1 MKLSRKKSLIKTKK
15 TAVSTKKPFD
25 LNEFRRSF
33 ESLGAENYGSWP
45 LSVKV
50 TVIGFIIALIAAL
63 SWALPISSKID
74 EITAAESQ
82 QQTLLDSYREKESR
96 ARHLK
101 AYQAQVIQM
110 EAEFNTLLDQLPKDT
125 RVSELV
131 EGINMTG
138 VGSNIRFQDISVE
151 PEIENE
157 FFIEQPI
164 RIAALGEYH
173 QFGSF
178 ISGLA
183 ALPRIITIRCMILK
197 SVIRSQLWM
206 FYLSSIWCY
215 KPKRI
220 AQKKRLPKVMKLSRL
235 MLLPLMLQEA
245 TNEYP
250 KTAHAAY
257 FKRHCFVNN
266 GLY

>member
-15 TAVSTKKPFD
+15 TAVNPKKQFD

-33 ESLGAENYGSWP
+33 ESLDSENYGSWP
-45 LSVKV
+45 LPVKI
-50 TVIGFIIALIAAL
+50 TVIGFIVALIAAL
-63 SWALPISSKID
+63 AWALPISSKID

-110 EAEFNTLLDQLPKDT
+110 ETEFNTLLDQLPKDT

-164 RIAALGEYH
+164 RIAALGDYH

-178 ISGLA
+178 LSGLA
-183 ALPRIITIRCMILK
+183 ALPRIITMHDFEVSNPQPTLDVLPELNLVLQTK
-197 SVIRSQLWM
+197 TYRS
-206 FYLSSIWCY
+206 
-215 KPKRI
+215 K
-220 AQKKRLPKVMKLSRL
+220 
-235 MLLPLMLQEA
+235 EA
-245 TNEYP
+245 APEGEEAVAND
-250 KTAHAAY
+250 AATTDAAGG
-257 FKRHCFVNN
+257 N
-266 GLY
+266 

>member
-1 MKLSRKKSLIKTKK
+1 MSPIRKKSLIKTKK
-15 TAVSTKKPFD
+15 SLTKTADTIKRPRKSFD

-33 ESLGAENYGSWP
+33 ESLDTDNSGSWP
-45 LSVKV
+45 LPVKV
-50 TVIGFIIALIAAL
+50 TVLLLIVAFIAAL

-74 EITAAESQ
+74 EISASESE
-82 QQTLLDSYREKESR
+82 QQTLLDSYRQKESR
-96 ARHLK
+96 ARHLETYK
-101 AYQAQVIQM
+101 AQVEQM
-110 EAEFNTLLDQLPKDT
+110 DTEFNTLLDQLPKET

-183 ALPRIITIRCMILK
+183 ALPRIITMHNFEVSNPQPTLDAIPELNLVLQTK
-197 SVIRSQLWM
+197 TYRSKEVAPEEE
-206 FYLSSIWCY
+206 SD
-215 KPKRI
+215 
-220 AQKKRLPKVMKLSRL
+220 
-235 MLLPLMLQEA
+235 A
-245 TNEYP
+245 TVPVDAN
-250 KTAHAAY
+250 AGG
-257 FKRHCFVNN
+257 N
-266 GLY
+266 

>member
-1 MKLSRKKSLIKTKK
+1 MKLNRKKSLIKTKK
-15 TAVSTKKPFD
+15 TILKPKQQFD
-25 LNEFRRSF
+25 LQEFRRSF
-33 ESLGAENYGSWP
+33 ESLDSENYGSWP
-45 LSVKV
+45 LPVKV
-50 TVIGFIIALIAAL
+50 TVIGLIITLIAAL
-63 SWALPISSKID
+63 AWALPISSKID
-74 EITAAESQ
+74 EINAAESQ

-101 AYQAQVIQM
+101 AYQEQVVQM

-183 ALPRIITIRCMILK
+183 ALPRIITMHDFEVSNPQPTLDVLPELNLVLQTK
-197 SVIRSQLWM
+197 TYRS
-206 FYLSSIWCY
+206 
-215 KPKRI
+215 K
-220 AQKKRLPKVMKLSRL
+220 
-235 MLLPLMLQEA
+235 EA
-245 TNEYP
+245 DPEGDEAVA
-250 KTAHAAY
+250 TAATTDAAGG
-257 FKRHCFVNN
+257 N
-266 GLY
+266 

>member
-1 MKLSRKKSLIKTKK
+1 MKLTRKKTRIKLKK
-15 TAVSTKKPFD
+15 TMIKPKKQFD
-25 LNEFRRSF
+25 VNEFRRSF
-33 ESLGAENYGSWP
+33 ESLDSENYGSWP
-45 LSVKV
+45 LPVKM
-50 TVIGFIIALIAAL
+50 TLIGFIITLIAAL

-96 ARHLK
+96 ARHLQ

-164 RIAALGEYH
+164 RIAALGDYH

-183 ALPRIITIRCMILK
+183 ALPRIITMHDFEVSNPQPTLDVLPELNLVLQTK
-197 SVIRSQLWM
+197 TYRS
-206 FYLSSIWCY
+206 
-215 KPKRI
+215 K
-220 AQKKRLPKVMKLSRL
+220 
-235 MLLPLMLQEA
+235 EA
-245 TNEYP
+245 VPEGDAAAKAAP
-250 KTAHAAY
+250 TADATAADAAAGG
-257 FKRHCFVNN
+257 N
-266 GLY
+266 

>member
-1 MKLSRKKSLIKTKK
+1 
-15 TAVSTKKPFD
+15 
-25 LNEFRRSF
+25 
-33 ESLGAENYGSWP
+33 
-45 LSVKV
+45 
-50 TVIGFIIALIAAL
+50 
-63 SWALPISSKID
+63 
-74 EITAAESQ
+74 
-82 QQTLLDSYREKESR
+82 
-96 ARHLK
+96 
-101 AYQAQVIQM
+101 M

-183 ALPRIITIRCMILK
+183 ALPRIITMHDFEVSNPQPTLDVLPELNLVLQTK
-197 SVIRSQLWM
+197 TYRS
-206 FYLSSIWCY
+206 
-215 KPKRI
+215 K
-220 AQKKRLPKVMKLSRL
+220 
-235 MLLPLMLQEA
+235 EA
-245 TNEYP
+245 APEGDEAVAP
-250 KTAHAAY
+250 AAATDAAGG
-257 FKRHCFVNN
+257 N
-266 GLY
+266 

>member
-1 MKLSRKKSLIKTKK
+1 MKLNRKKSLIKTKK
-15 TAVSTKKPFD
+15 TALKPKQQFD
-25 LNEFRRSF
+25 LQEFRRSF
-33 ESLGAENYGSWP
+33 ESLDSENYGSWP
-45 LSVKV
+45 LPVKV
-50 TVIGFIIALIAAL
+50 TVIGLIITLIAAL
-63 SWALPISSKID
+63 AWALPISSKID
-74 EITAAESQ
+74 EINAAESQ

-101 AYQAQVIQM
+101 AYQEQVVQM

-183 ALPRIITIRCMILK
+183 ALPRIITMHDFEVSNPQPTLDVLPELNLVLQTK
-197 SVIRSQLWM
+197 TYRS
-206 FYLSSIWCY
+206 
-215 KPKRI
+215 K
-220 AQKKRLPKVMKLSRL
+220 
-235 MLLPLMLQEA
+235 EA
-245 TNEYP
+245 DPEGDETVAV
-250 KTAHAAY
+250 TDAATID
-257 FKRHCFVNN
+257 NAGGN
-266 GLY
+266 

>member
-1 MKLSRKKSLIKTKK
+1 MKLNRKKSLIKTKA
-15 TAVSTKKPFD
+15 TALKPKQQFD
-25 LNEFRRSF
+25 LQEFRRSF
-33 ESLGAENYGSWP
+33 ESLDSENYGSWP
-45 LSVKV
+45 LPVKV
-50 TVIGFIIALIAAL
+50 TVIGLIITLIAAL
-63 SWALPISSKID
+63 AWALPISSKID
-74 EITAAESQ
+74 EINAAESQ

-101 AYQAQVIQM
+101 AYQEQVVQM

-183 ALPRIITIRCMILK
+183 ALPRIITMHDFEVSNPQPTLDVLPELNLVLQTK
-197 SVIRSQLWM
+197 TYRS
-206 FYLSSIWCY
+206 
-215 KPKRI
+215 K
-220 AQKKRLPKVMKLSRL
+220 
-235 MLLPLMLQEA
+235 EA
-245 TNEYP
+245 DPEGDETVAV
-250 KTAHAAY
+250 TDAATTD
-257 FKRHCFVNN
+257 NAGGN
-266 GLY
+266 

>member
-33 ESLGAENYGSWP
+33 ESLDAENYGSWP

-82 QQTLLDSYREKESR
+82 QQ
-96 ARHLK
+96 
-101 AYQAQVIQM
+101 
-110 EAEFNTLLDQLPKDT
+110 TLLDQLPKDT

-220 AQKKRLPKVMKLSRL
+220 AQKKRLLKVMKLSRL

-257 FKRHCFVNN
+257 FKRHCFVDN

>member
-1 MKLSRKKSLIKTKK
+1 MKLNRKKSLIKTKK
-15 TAVSTKKPFD
+15 TALKPKQQFD
-25 LNEFRRSF
+25 LQEFRRSF
-33 ESLGAENYGSWP
+33 ESLDSENYGSWP
-45 LSVKV
+45 LPVKV
-50 TVIGFIIALIAAL
+50 PVIGLIITLIAAL
-63 SWALPISSKID
+63 AWALPISSKID
-74 EITAAESQ
+74 EINAAESQ

-101 AYQAQVIQM
+101 AYQEQVVQM

-183 ALPRIITIRCMILK
+183 ALPRIITMHDFEVSNPQPTLDVLPELNLVLQTK
-197 SVIRSQLWM
+197 TYRS
-206 FYLSSIWCY
+206 
-215 KPKRI
+215 K
-220 AQKKRLPKVMKLSRL
+220 
-235 MLLPLMLQEA
+235 EA
-245 TNEYP
+245 DPEGDETVAV
-250 KTAHAAY
+250 TDAATTD
-257 FKRHCFVNN
+257 NAGGN
-266 GLY
+266 

>member
-1 MKLSRKKSLIKTKK
+1 MKLNRKKSLIKTKK
-15 TAVSTKKPFD
+15 TALKPKQQFD
-25 LNEFRRSF
+25 LQEFRRSF
-33 ESLGAENYGSWP
+33 ESLDSENYGSWP
-45 LSVKV
+45 LPVKV
-50 TVIGFIIALIAAL
+50 TVIGLIITLIAAL
-63 SWALPISSKID
+63 AWALPISSKID
-74 EITAAESQ
+74 EINAAESQ

-101 AYQAQVIQM
+101 AYQEQVVQM

-183 ALPRIITIRCMILK
+183 ALPRIITMHDFEVSNPQPTLDVLPELNLVLQTK
-197 SVIRSQLWM
+197 TYRS
-206 FYLSSIWCY
+206 
-215 KPKRI
+215 K
-220 AQKKRLPKVMKLSRL
+220 
-235 MLLPLMLQEA
+235 EA
-245 TNEYP
+245 DPENDETVAV
-250 KTAHAAY
+250 TDAATTD
-257 FKRHCFVNN
+257 NAGGN
-266 GLY
+266 

>member
-15 TAVSTKKPFD
+15 TALRPKKQFD
-25 LNEFRRSF
+25 LQEFRRSF
-33 ESLGAENYGSWP
+33 ESLDSENYGSWP
-45 LSVKV
+45 LPVKI
-50 TVIGFIIALIAAL
+50 TVIGFVIAFIAAL
-63 SWALPISSKID
+63 AWALPISSKID
-74 EITAAESQ
+74 EISAAEGQ
-82 QQTLLDSYREKESR
+82 QQTLLDSYREKQSR

-101 AYQAQVIQM
+101 AYQAQVLQM
-110 EAEFNTLLDQLPKDT
+110 ETEFNTLLDQLPKDT

-164 RIAALGEYH
+164 RIAALGDYH

-183 ALPRIITIRCMILK
+183 ALPRIITMHDFEVSNPQPSLDVLPELNLVLQTK
-197 SVIRSQLWM
+197 TYRS
-206 FYLSSIWCY
+206 
-215 KPKRI
+215 K
-220 AQKKRLPKVMKLSRL
+220 
-235 MLLPLMLQEA
+235 EA
-245 TNEYP
+245 TPEGDE
-250 KTAHAAY
+250 TVAATDATTTD
-257 FKRHCFVNN
+257 NAGGN
-266 GLY
+266 

>member
-33 ESLGAENYGSWP
+33 ESLDAENYGSWP

-82 QQTLLDSYREKESR
+82 QQ
-96 ARHLK
+96 
-101 AYQAQVIQM
+101 
-110 EAEFNTLLDQLPKDT
+110 TLLDQLPKDT

-183 ALPRIITIRCMILK
+183 ALPRTITMHDIEVSNPQPTLDVLPELNLVLQTK
-197 SVIRSQLWM
+197 TYRS
-206 FYLSSIWCY
+206 
-215 KPKRI
+215 K
-220 AQKKRLPKVMKLSRL
+220 
-235 MLLPLMLQEA
+235 EA
-245 TNEYP
+245 APEGDEAVAP
-250 KTAHAAY
+250 DAATTDAAGG
-257 FKRHCFVNN
+257 N
-266 GLY
+266 

>member
-1 MKLSRKKSLIKTKK
+1 MKLIRKKSLVKTKK
-15 TAVSTKKPFD
+15 EAVSAKKQFD

-33 ESLGAENYGSWP
+33 ESLDSENYGSWP
-45 LSVKV
+45 LPVKV

-63 SWALPISSKID
+63 AWALPISSKID

-110 EAEFNTLLDQLPKDT
+110 ETEFNTLLDQLPKDT

-183 ALPRIITIRCMILK
+183 ALPRIITMHDFEVSNPQPTLDVLPELNLVLQTK
-197 SVIRSQLWM
+197 TYRS
-206 FYLSSIWCY
+206 
-215 KPKRI
+215 K
-220 AQKKRLPKVMKLSRL
+220 
-235 MLLPLMLQEA
+235 EA
-245 TNEYP
+245 APEGEET
-250 KTAHAAY
+250 TAPDAATTDAAGG
-257 FKRHCFVNN
+257 N
-266 GLY
+266 

>member
-1 MKLSRKKSLIKTKK
+1 MKLNRKKSLIKTKK
-15 TAVSTKKPFD
+15 TALKPKQQFD
-25 LNEFRRSF
+25 LQEFRRSF
-33 ESLGAENYGSWP
+33 ESLDSENYGSWP
-45 LSVKV
+45 LPVKV
-50 TVIGFIIALIAAL
+50 TVIGLIITLIAAL
-63 SWALPISSKID
+63 AWALPISSKID
-74 EITAAESQ
+74 EFNAAESQ
-82 QQTLLDSYREKESR
+82 HQSLLDSYREKESR

-101 AYQAQVIQM
+101 AYQEQVVQM
-110 EAEFNTLLDQLPKDT
+110 EAEFNSLLDQLPKDT

-183 ALPRIITIRCMILK
+183 ALPRIITMHDFEVSNPQPTLDVLPELNLVLQTK
-197 SVIRSQLWM
+197 TYRS
-206 FYLSSIWCY
+206 
-215 KPKRI
+215 K
-220 AQKKRLPKVMKLSRL
+220 
-235 MLLPLMLQEA
+235 EA
-245 TNEYP
+245 APEGDETVA
-250 KTAHAAY
+250 TAEAVPTDAAGG
-257 FKRHCFVNN
+257 N
-266 GLY
+266 

>member
-1 MKLSRKKSLIKTKK
+1 MNLSRKKSLIKTKK

-33 ESLGAENYGSWP
+33 ESLDAENYGSWP

-82 QQTLLDSYREKESR
+82 QQ
-96 ARHLK
+96 
-101 AYQAQVIQM
+101 
-110 EAEFNTLLDQLPKDT
+110 TLLDQLPKDT

-183 ALPRIITIRCMILK
+183 ALPRIITMHDFEVSNPQPTLDVLPELNLVLQTK
-197 SVIRSQLWM
+197 TYRS
-206 FYLSSIWCY
+206 
-215 KPKRI
+215 K
-220 AQKKRLPKVMKLSRL
+220 
-235 MLLPLMLQEA
+235 EA
-245 TNEYP
+245 APEGDEAVAP
-250 KTAHAAY
+250 AAATDAAGG
-257 FKRHCFVNN
+257 N
-266 GLY
+266 

>member
-1 MKLSRKKSLIKTKK
+1 MSPIRKKSLIKTKK
-15 TAVSTKKPFD
+15 SLTKTSDITKRPKKPFD

-33 ESLGAENYGSWP
+33 ESLDTDNSGSWP
-45 LSVKV
+45 LPVKV
-50 TVIGFIIALIAAL
+50 TVLLLIVAFIAAL

-74 EITAAESQ
+74 EISASESE
-82 QQTLLDSYREKESR
+82 QQTLLDSYRQKESR
-96 ARHLK
+96 ARHLD
-101 AYQAQVIQM
+101 AYKAQVEQM
-110 EAEFNTLLDQLPKDT
+110 DTEFNTLLDQLPKET

-183 ALPRIITIRCMILK
+183 ALPRIITMHNFEVSNPQPTLDAIPELNLVLQTK
-197 SVIRSQLWM
+197 TYRS
-206 FYLSSIWCY
+206 
-215 KPKRI
+215 K
-220 AQKKRLPKVMKLSRL
+220 
-235 MLLPLMLQEA
+235 EA
-245 TNEYP
+245 TPEEEVTDRTVPVDAN
-250 KTAHAAY
+250 AGG
-257 FKRHCFVNN
+257 N
-266 GLY
+266 

>member
-1 MKLSRKKSLIKTKK
+1 MNLSRKKSLIKTKK

-33 ESLGAENYGSWP
+33 ESLDAENYGSWP

-82 QQTLLDSYREKESR
+82 QQ
-96 ARHLK
+96 
-101 AYQAQVIQM
+101 
-110 EAEFNTLLDQLPKDT
+110 TLLDQLPKDT

-183 ALPRIITIRCMILK
+183 ALPRIITMHDFEVSNPQPTLDVLPELNLVLQTK
-197 SVIRSQLWM
+197 TYRS
-206 FYLSSIWCY
+206 
-215 KPKRI
+215 K
-220 AQKKRLPKVMKLSRL
+220 
-235 MLLPLMLQEA
+235 EA
-245 TNEYP
+245 APEGDEAVAP
-250 KTAHAAY
+250 DAATTDAAGG
-257 FKRHCFVNN
+257 N
-266 GLY
+266 

>member
-1 MKLSRKKSLIKTKK
+1 MKLNRKKSLIKTKK
-15 TAVSTKKPFD
+15 TALKPKQQFD
-25 LNEFRRSF
+25 LQEFRRSF
-33 ESLGAENYGSWP
+33 ESLDSENYGSWP
-45 LSVKV
+45 LPVKV
-50 TVIGFIIALIAAL
+50 TVIGLIITLIAAL
-63 SWALPISSKID
+63 AWALPISSKID
-74 EITAAESQ
+74 EINAAESQ

-101 AYQAQVIQM
+101 AYQEQVVQM

-183 ALPRIITIRCMILK
+183 ALPRIITMHDFEVSNPQPTLDVLPELNLVLQTK
-197 SVIRSQLWM
+197 TYRS
-206 FYLSSIWCY
+206 
-215 KPKRI
+215 K
-220 AQKKRLPKVMKLSRL
+220 
-235 MLLPLMLQEA
+235 EA
-245 TNEYP
+245 DPEGDETVAVTDAVTTDN
-250 KTAHAAY
+250 AGG
-257 FKRHCFVNN
+257 N
-266 GLY
+266 